1 MRKSNPQNNM
11 RNNLFY
17 LLMIALMPVFFTAC
31 HRSSNNHAGLRCVE
45 VITPAPLSGEEV
57 FTFPGKI
64 KETKQVNV
72 AFKTGGAIEE
82 VYVQVGDH
90 VRKGQLLARIDDAD
104 YLLGVRN
111 DEALYNHMKDE
122 VERLQVLYE
131 HKSISKNDYEKALVG
146 MTQLEVA
153 LQASRN
159 RVNYCKLYAPADG
172 VILAVNYHAA
182 ELVDA
187 GMAVFSLLE
196 DTELQVIFDIPAQVY
211 QKRASFGPIY
221 SRASFE
227 PDKRVA
233 MSLAAITPK
242 ADNNQLYRVYLDF
255 KDHADKRFTP
265 GTSVQVDVCCQAD
278 ASHAQGVSV
287 PLRTVCMREDKP
299 FVWVLNPDR
308 TLLPKE
314 VVIAGVDAQGNARI
328 SSGLDGSETLVK
340 AGAATLQ
347 AGEKVRVIETRS
359 QSNIGDQL

>member
-1 MRKSNPQNNM
+1 
-11 RNNLFY
+11 
-17 LLMIALMPVFFTAC
+17 MIGLMPIFFTAC
-31 HRSSNNHAGLRCVE
+31 HRTADQQAHLRCVE
-45 VITPAPLSGEEV
+45 VITPTPFSGEEV
-57 FTFPGKI
+57 LTFPGKI

-72 AFKTGGAIEE
+72 AFKTGGAIDS
-82 VYVQVGDH
+82 VFVQVGDY
-90 VRKGQLLARIDDAD
+90 VRKGQLLACLDDAD

-159 RVNYCKLYAPADG
+159 KVNYCKLYAPSDG
-172 VILAVNYHAA
+172 VIMAVNYHPA

-196 DTELQVIFDIPAQVY
+196 DTELQVIFDIPVQVY
-211 QKRASFGPIY
+211 QKRASFGRMY

-227 PDKRVA
+227 PEKQVE
-233 MSLAAITPK
+233 MTLSAITPK
-242 ADNNQLYRVYLDF
+242 ADNNQLYRVYLNF
-255 KDHADKRFTP
+255 KDNADKRFTP
-265 GTSVQVDVCCQAD
+265 GTSVQVDICSQAD
-278 ASHAQGVSV
+278 PLRAYELSV
-287 PLRTVCMREDKP
+287 PIRTVCMRQDKP
-299 FVWVLNPDR
+299 FVWVLDPDS
-308 TLLPKE
+308 TIHSQE

-328 SSGLDGSETLVK
+328 SRGLDGSETLVR

-347 AGEKVRVIETRS
+347 AGEKVRVIDTRS